1 MEMKSGDLN
10 PLTLVT
16 HKKKSLDMEHEPTL
30 LKWNDMT
37 RYAYH
42 KPFTAQFPDKCTW
55 QNSLKTDITRGLVKY
70 KDGSKT
76 KQKALVLGCIDAA

>member
-16 HKKKSLDMEHEPTL
+16 QKKSQDMEHEPTL
-30 LKWNDMT
+30 LKGNDMT

-42 KPFTAQFPDKCTW
+42 KPFTVKFPDKCAL
-55 QNSLKTDITRGLVKY
+55 QNSLKTDITRGPGQVQGGVQDQK
-70 KDGSKT
+70 
-76 KQKALVLGCIDAA
+76 KALVLGCIDGA